1 MLEKIE
7 AKVTEVSKRIRK
19 FRQEIHRNPELSGL
33 EEKTSAF
40 VAGVL
45 EANDIEVRRNVG
57 GYGVVG
63 LLKGAKKGKTI
74 AFRADMDALPI
85 QETGTAEYASCVPGV
100 MHACGHDVHTAIL
113 MGAAVV
119 LASLRNELKGNV
131 KFIFQPSEERGSA
144 GAKTMIRDGA
154 LKNPKPAM
162 IAALHCF
169 PEREVGEIAHRAGP
183 MTALADRIKI
193 VIKGKGGH
201 ASRPHQTVDAV
212 LVASMVINAIHHIV
226 SRRTNPLHQTVI
238 SICTIKGG
246 EAANIIADNV
256 EMEGT
261 VRTLDEGSSDEM
273 PTLIEETVRG
283 VTMSVGADYEFEYE
297 YGTPSVVNDASVD
310 TLIKESAI
318 ELLGEANVHYMPS
331 PLMGAEDFAY
341 FTKKIPGAL
350 FRLGTAN
357 KEKGLDSPLHNPNFD
372 IDEDAL
378 DVGVKLFSLMAVR
391 FLMGK

>member
-1 MLEKIE
+1 MPL
-7 AKVTEVSKRIRK
+7 
-19 FRQEIHRNPELSGL
+19 
-33 EEKTSAF
+33 
-40 VAGVL
+40 
-45 EANDIEVRRNVG
+45 
-57 GYGVVG
+57 
-63 LLKGAKKGKTI
+63 
-74 AFRADMDALPI
+74 

-113 MGAAVV
+113 MGTAIV
-119 LASLRNELKGNV
+119 LSSLRDELKGNV

-169 PEREVGEIAHRAGP
+169 PEREVGEISHRAGP

-193 VIKGKGGH
+193 VIRGKGGH

-246 EAANIIADNV
+246 EAPNIIADYV

-261 VRTLDEGSSDEM
+261 VRTLDEDARDEM
-273 PTLIEETVRG
+273 PALIEG
-283 VTMSVGADYEFEYE
+283 DG
-297 YGTPSVVNDASVD
+297 
-310 TLIKESAI
+310 
-318 ELLGEANVHYMPS
+318 
-331 PLMGAEDFAY
+331 
-341 FTKKIPGAL
+341 
-350 FRLGTAN
+350 
-357 KEKGLDSPLHNPNFD
+357 
-372 IDEDAL
+372 
-378 DVGVKLFSLMAVR
+378 
-391 FLMGK
+391 